1 MTIADF
7 KRNVSKQ
14 DRVKLVAYLLYYSYS
29 QRGPEGLL
37 SAVLDSDTG
46 EFGAGIVAWN
56 GCCAFN
62 GADVALK
69 EMIRGDRDTLPPFRH
84 WRDSRFY
91 KLNKL
96 IE

>member
-14 DRVKLVAYLLYYSYS
+14 DRVKLVAYLIYYSYS
-29 QRGPEGLL
+29 NRGPEGLL
-37 SAVLDSDTG
+37 SAVLDSYESGFSSGTR
-46 EFGAGIVAWN
+46 AWN
-56 GCCAFN
+56 GCCSFN

-84 WRDSRFY
+84 WRDSKFY

>member
-29 QRGPEGLL
+29 QKGPEGLL
-37 SAVLDSDTG
+37 SAVLDSDTT
-46 EFGAGIVAWN
+46 EFSPGSCAYA

-62 GADVALK
+62 RADVALK

-84 WRDSRFY
+84 WRDSKFY

>member
-14 DRVKLVAYLLYYSYS
+14 DRARLVAYLLYYSYYHE
-29 QRGPEGLL
+29 GPEGLL
-37 SAVLDSDTG
+37 SAVLDSYTG
-46 EFGAGIVAWN
+46 EFNSGIVAWN

-69 EMIRGDRDTLPPFRH
+69 EMIRGYRDTLPPFRH
-84 WRDSRFY
+84 WRDSKFY